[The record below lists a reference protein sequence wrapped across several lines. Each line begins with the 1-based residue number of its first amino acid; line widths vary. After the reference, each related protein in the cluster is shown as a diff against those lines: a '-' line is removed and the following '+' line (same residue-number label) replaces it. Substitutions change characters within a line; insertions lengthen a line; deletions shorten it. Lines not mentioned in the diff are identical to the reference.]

1 MMETIQYEINGKKII
16 ADKNETILSAARREG
31 IYIPTMCYLTKVKP
45 IASCRMCVV
54 EVEGIDG
61 FVLSCQERAVEG
73 AKIKTDSPALFKHRQ
88 NIMKLYDV
96 NHPLECG
103 VCDKSGE
110 CDLQNKNIEFQVSSQ
125 EFTARDQKRE
135 IKDWNYIQYDPSL
148 CIMCEKCVHTC
159 NEVIGDD
166 AIEVKYGGYKSSIIP
181 KDSDTLDCTFCGE
194 CIAVCP
200 VGALISKD
208 FKYSANSWELSQIP
222 SSCAH
227 CSSGCSLYYDIKH
240 KGIDNNSQK
249 IYRVKN
255 NFEFTTLCGAG
266 RFGFDFANNAKK
278 DKEAFDKAVDAFKK
292 ADTIRFSSYITNE
305 EALILQKL
313 KDKYGYK
320 LVNDDAFAYQK
331 FLKNFSKTSGKNLYN
346 GDLKSLSQSDFI
358 MVLGSDI
365 VSDNPMARYHM
376 TISSKRYSTEIVYL
390 HPIENPLLQ
399 NTVTQFVKYE
409 VGSEEAILAM
419 IADKVVDKEKLPKE
433 LKEFFENLDIG
444 YLSAES
450 NFGEEELEE
459 IVKKMSFKENFTL
472 ILGEDLYNHP
482 QSENLAKIAGIIQE
496 YSPFNVLIIPSK
508 TNTLGVSLICKL
520 DEKAGDKTVG
530 YNAHGDFVLSALGD
544 GDLDM
549 PALNQQEGT
558 IVNIDKRVVPL
569 NVAIPFEGYCLN
581 DIANALGVSKI
592 YTIDYTKELPKE
604 NGFKEIEFDM
614 LKNRVDHQT
623 DDRGYKID
631 ELKSTKETN
640 IQEIGEIESY
650 DGTIVYLS
658 NPVLQFSPFTFKA
671 SGIKDK
677 PLLCGSSQFAIAAK
691 IKEGD
696 SVKVRF
702 GNKTLQRIFKIDPDM
717 KGTIARLDTFDISL
731 CDDFKSPSYRYSRAK
746 IEQVGKHE

>member
-1 MMETIQYEINGKKII
+1 MMETIKYEINGKKII

-54 EVEGIDG
+54 EVEGVDG

-73 AKIKTDSPALFKHRQ
+73 AKIKTDSSALFKYRQ

-125 EFTARDQKRE
+125 EFSAKDQKRE

-166 AIEVKYGGYKSSIIP
+166 AIEVRYGGYKSSIIP
-181 KDSDTLDCTFCGE
+181 KNSDTLDCTFCGE

-200 VGALISKD
+200 VGALISRD
-208 FKYSANSWELSQIP
+208 FKYSANAWELRQVP
-222 SSCAH
+222 SACAH

-240 KGIDNNSQK
+240 ESKDNNQEK

-278 DKEAFDKAVDAFKK
+278 DEKAFKK
-292 ADTIRFSSYITNE
+292 AITAFKDADTIRFSSYITNE

-313 KDKYGYK
+313 KEKFGYK
-320 LVNDDAFAYQK
+320 LVNDDAFAYQN
-331 FLKNFSKTSGKNLYN
+331 FLKNFSKTSGRSLYKA
-346 GDLKSLSQSDFI
+346 DLNRVSKSDFI
-358 MVLGSDI
+358 MVLGSD
-365 VSDNPMARYHM
+365 VASDNPMVRYHI
-376 TISSKRYSTEIVYL
+376 TISSKKYSTEVVYL
-390 HPIENPLLQ
+390 HPMENPLLQ
-399 NTVTQFVKYE
+399 NVVTQFVKYE

-433 LKEFFENLDIG
+433 IKEFFDSLDEG

-459 IVKKMSFKENFTL
+459 IVRKMRFKENFTL
-472 ILGEDLYNHP
+472 VLGEDLYNHP
-482 QSENLAKIAGIIQE
+482 RAENIAKIAGIIEE
-496 YSPFNVLIIPSK
+496 YSSFEILVIPSK
-508 TNTLGVSLICKL
+508 TNTLGVSLICEL
-520 DEKAGDKTVG
+520 DEKAGNKTIG
-530 YNAHGDFVLSALGD
+530 YNAYGDFILSSLGD
-544 GDLDM
+544 GDLDV

-558 IVNIDKRVVPL
+558 ITNIDKRVVPL
-569 NVAIPFEGYCLN
+569 NVAVSFEGYCLN
-581 DIANALGVSKI
+581 DLANALGVYKT
-592 YTIDYTKELPKE
+592 YTIDYTNELPKE
-604 NGFKEIEFDM
+604 KGFRDIHFDL
-614 LKNRVDHQT
+614 LKNRVDHEK
-623 DDRGYKID
+623 DDRGYRID
-631 ELKSTKETN
+631 ISASNKEN
-640 IQEIGEIESY
+640 KMEEVAEIESY
-650 DGTIVYLS
+650 DGTVIYFG
-658 NPVLQFSPFTFKA
+658 NPVLEFSPFTFKA
-671 SGIKDK
+671 GGIKEE
-677 PLLCGSSQFAIAAK
+677 PCLCGSSQFAIAAK

-696 SVKVRF
+696 IVNVKVE
-702 GNKTLQRIFKIDPDM
+702 GKTLQRIFKIDPDM

-731 CDDFKSPSYRYSRAK
+731 CDDFISPSYRYSRAK
-746 IEQVGKHE
+746 IEQVDKHE